1 MGMSG
6 PSRDSGMMSEINVT
20 PFVDVML
27 VLLIIF
33 MVTAPMM
40 VTGVDIDLPTANT
53 PQLDADNKYLR
64 IAITAGEQYNV
75 SRAGDPAQP
84 VTLDQLT
91 ALLQEEGKAH
101 PDWPVFVAAD
111 GKLSYQVV
119 MDVLELA
126 KSSGLPKVG
135 LETQPR
141 QAK

>member
-33 MVTAPMM
+33 MITAPMM
-40 VTGVDIDLPTANT
+40 VTGVNIDLPTANT
-53 PQLDADNKYLR
+53 PQLDVDNKYLR
-64 IAITAGEQYNV
+64 IAVTAEGAYNI

-84 VTLDQLT
+84 VTLEQLT

-111 GKLSYQVV
+111 GKLAYQVV

-135 LETQPR
+135 LETKPR
-141 QAK
+141 EGK